1 MSVNIWHHWILCPMY
16 VAILFY
22 HFCARCSAKV
32 YNSEG
37 LFVRSF
43 RVRADKA
50 FVRLC
55 KTLSEHPFGV
65 LKCVR
70 DGVLFDE
77 GY

>member
-1 MSVNIWHHWILCPMY
+1 MSFRRLPIIFFASYYFTVP
-16 VAILFY
+16 
-22 HFCARCSAKV
+22 KV